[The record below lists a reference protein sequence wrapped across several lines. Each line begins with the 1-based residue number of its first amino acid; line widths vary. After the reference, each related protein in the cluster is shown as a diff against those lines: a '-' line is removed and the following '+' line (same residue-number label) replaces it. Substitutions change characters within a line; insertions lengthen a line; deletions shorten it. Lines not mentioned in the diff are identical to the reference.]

1 MLNKHLL
8 LLLTLTIPLAAAPVI
23 LENAATRASFEPEQP
38 YVLTELTDKKLGFNH
53 IAADS
58 LSPTRDSIWT
68 LTLRN
73 APGAQEIITPTQAKA
88 VSHQT
93 QGNTLRIT
101 WQGLTGKTIAAN
113 LDFTAIATLRDNG
126 ALAWTYEVSGTANG
140 VLWEVSYP
148 RIRAISNLGN
158 DFLVTPIYLGRLTR
172 NPAKNPRNVRV
183 NYPQSGSMQ
192 FYAYW
197 STRDLRQP
205 ELPDAPVHGT
215 AETGWYPDQSDAAGL
230 LYHVEDPLG
239 YHKQMYAETTSIPG
253 RLCLTVTN
261 IPELDVWPIPETTA
275 QLPVAYKAPYP
286 VLVKPFQGDYHDAA
300 KEYFAWARQQ
310 KWCAA
315 GPIGSDSPQPPTAP
329 DDLSRWKPEW
339 FRNAG
344 FWAKF
349 YFEPYKVL
357 GEWDAYQDW
366 LRLPIASHYYRYNIA
381 RFDDNYP
388 EHLPGDSYLLN
399 GMQIAKAMNIF
410 PMPYINGV
418 IWDDD
423 TQSWFREN
431 GQAAAVADESGK
443 YPIWDINKEYFAYMC
458 PATAQWQA
466 KMRETTWKQ
475 VAEHGMRGVYLDCL
489 AATASRPCYNPDH
502 GHPIRGG
509 HYQADGNRKLMQEL
523 RRHIR
528 QFDPYAAFFTEGI
541 GEMYLDCMD
550 GFLTLDYTRS
560 SLRSGEQILPV
571 FNAVY
576 NSYAINFG
584 SDASLGMPHDAFAL
598 QMGKLFTWGSVPLLS
613 ASVALPPQP
622 GDRSAELLREI
633 TRAYY
638 LVSRSLTQSASWRRL
653 SQRPL
658 NSDAPASCLD
668 VQSAS
673 HRVDYTALAK
683 RQRAWEGPAV
693 VAGAFGTPD
702 RVSLL
707 LVNVTDQPQTAIV
720 TVGADL
726 FDGQPAVRGRNLW
739 PEPTSIPASGAH
751 SLTLAP
757 GKVAILAYDRT
768 PELPLPE
775 RLPLLEKDWELL
787 MVSQDGDFPQ
797 PEVPEHS
804 MWSCPD
810 AFTLKPANSNKIQM
824 LVMDDKGAPIRRKGV
839 IPSLTGAKTEG
850 IGMPRQRLEQP
861 FAIIKKLPHT
871 CNSKGALGIVSGG
884 DAYFLS
890 VLFPP
895 AGEKPQFQTAVPG
908 VFVSAIVELENPS
921 AATAVFHANS
931 DAFHLWLHERLA
943 TPLPANQAV
952 YVGFANLDDDVVREA
967 ERLSAAYS
975 IPVEPL
981 LAACREMTQTPT
993 LAALSRLNLALQQW
1007 FENSSP
1013 CPALFAP
1020 GRPGA
1025 EIFNRIQALTSPL
1038 SSGGD
1043 VALLPEHDWL
1053 APGIDKTIRAALP
1066 DKPGRKGGN
1075 LSFSALTDGDRK
1087 ALTLTPLPDGD
1098 GVKVLLSEQR
1108 YVERLLPL
1116 AAWNK
1121 ITVAGHV
1128 FLPAD
1133 LTWLEVNRPYELQ
1146 TQPLPATLV
1155 TDKQAGASLNL
1166 RNWSPLD
1173 LNIKTTVQT
1182 PAGWSASVEPQS
1194 VRVPALSD
1202 RKVTIAVTA
1211 PTNTHGGEYLLNIT
1225 TNHLDAPDAACLGTI
1240 KVNLVENLNPV
1251 AASTPAG
1258 FKDAAPPQLRRA
1270 NILAGHARKGEKVA
1284 ITIENRRVTT
1294 YTSTLT
1300 WRLLDVTM
1308 QPIQEKKLAVDKTFQ
1323 LEFTAAEEGPFYLE
1337 VDAQQGSAV
1346 VTSNT
1351 HVLSEGATSTAR
1363 LNLFCS
1369 PITRYFYVPKDTRAF
1384 TFFAK
1389 DGGIDETAEV
1399 IITSPTGRV
1408 VLNRDGNWTSESNR
1422 IDVQAGE
1429 SGSVWSII
1437 CRPVQDVSIWLNND
1451 ASPWLAPSPEAV
1463 LRGRQ

>member
-1351 HVLSEGATSTAR
+1351 HILSEGATSTAR

-1437 CRPVQDVSIWLNND
+1437 CRPVQDVSIWLSND

>member
-8 LLLTLTIPLAAAPVI
+8 LLLALTVSLAAAPVV
-23 LENAATRASFEPEQP
+23 LENALTRAAFEPEQP
-38 YVLTELTDKKLGFNH
+38 YVLTELTDKKLNVNH
-53 IAADS
+53 IAAEV
-58 LSPTRDSIWT
+58 LSSTRDSVWT

-73 APGAQEIITPTQAKA
+73 APGTQEIITPAQAKA
-88 VSHQT
+88 VSHQA

-126 ALAWTYEVSGTANG
+126 ALAWNYEVSGTTSGA
-140 VLWEVSYP
+140 LWEVSFP

-158 DFLVTPIYLGRLTR
+158 DFLVTPIYLGKLTR
-172 NPAKNPRNVRV
+172 NPTREPRNVRV

-192 FYAYW
+192 FFAYW
-197 STRDLRQP
+197 STRDQRQP
-205 ELPDAPVHGT
+205 ELPAEPLHGT

-230 LYHVEDPLG
+230 LYHIEDPFG
-239 YHKQMYAETTSIPG
+239 YHKQMHAETTSIPG

-261 IPELDVWPIPETTA
+261 IPELDVWPIPETPA
-275 QLPVAYKAPYP
+275 QRPVAYKAPYP

-315 GPIGSDSPQPPTAP
+315 GSIGSDSPQPPTAP
-329 DDLSRWKPEW
+329 DAVSRWKPAW

-399 GMQIAKAMNIF
+399 GMQVAKAMNIF

-431 GQAAAVADESGK
+431 GRAAAVTDESGK
-443 YPIWDINKEYFAYMC
+443 YPIWDIHKEYFAYMC

-509 HYQADGNRKLMQEL
+509 HYQADGNRKLMQDL

-528 QFDPYAAFFTEGI
+528 QFDPYAAFFTEGV

-560 SLRSGEQILPV
+560 PLRSGEQILPV

-598 QMGKLFTWGSVPLLS
+598 QMGKLFTWGSAPLLS
-613 ASVALPPQP
+613 APVAIPPQP

-702 RVSLL
+702 RASLL

-720 TVGADL
+720 TVGANL

-739 PEPTSIPASGAH
+739 PEPTPLPASGAH

-757 GKVAILAYDRT
+757 GKVAILVYDRT
-768 PELPLPE
+768 PALPLPE

-787 MVSQDGDFPQ
+787 MVNQDGDFPQ

-804 MWSCPD
+804 MWSCTD
-810 AFTLKPANSNKIQM
+810 APTLKPANSNKIQM
-824 LVMDDKGAPIRRKGV
+824 FVMDDKGAPILRKGV

-850 IGMPRQRLEQP
+850 IGMPRQRLDQP

-871 CNSKGALGIVSGG
+871 CNTKGALGIVSGG
-884 DAYFLS
+884 DAYFLG

-895 AGEKPQFQTAVPG
+895 PDEKPQFQTAVPG
-908 VFVSAIVELENPS
+908 VFASTVVELENPS
-921 AATAVFHANS
+921 AATAVFHASS

-952 YVGFANLDDDVVREA
+952 YVGFANLDDDIVREA

-975 IPVEPL
+975 IPAEPL
-981 LAACREMTQTPT
+981 LAACREMTQAPT

-1007 FENSSP
+1007 FESASP

-1025 EIFNRIQALTSPL
+1025 EIFNRIQALTLPL
-1038 SSGGD
+1038 SLGAD

-1053 APGIDKTIRAALP
+1053 APGVDKIILVALP
-1066 DKPGRKGGN
+1066 DKPGD
-1075 LSFSALTDGDRK
+1075 LSFSALTDGDPK
-1087 ALTLTPLPDGD
+1087 ALTLPPLPNGD
-1098 GVKVLLSEQR
+1098 GVKVLLSDQR
-1108 YVERLLPL
+1108 HVERLLPL

-1155 TDKQAGASLNL
+1155 TAKQASASLNL

-1173 LNIKTTVQT
+1173 VNIKTAVLT
-1182 PAGWSASVEPQS
+1182 PAGWSSSVEPQT

-1202 RKVTIAVTA
+1202 REVTIAVTA
-1211 PTNTHGGEYLLNIT
+1211 PANAPGGEYLLNIA

-1240 KVNLVENLNPV
+1240 KVNLVESLSPV
-1251 AASTPAG
+1251 ADSTPAG
-1258 FKDAAPPQLRRA
+1258 FKDAAPPQLRNA

-1284 ITIENRRVTT
+1284 VTIENRRVTT
-1294 YTSTLT
+1294 YTNTLT
-1300 WRLLDVTM
+1300 WRLLSAAM
-1308 QPIQEKKLAVDKTFQ
+1308 QPIQEQKLAVDKTFQ
-1323 LEFTAAEEGPFYLE
+1323 LEFTAPEEGPFYLE

-1346 VTSNT
+1346 VTSTT
-1351 HVLSEGATSTAR
+1351 HVLSEGATSTAK

-1369 PITRYFYVPKDTRAF
+1369 PVTRYFYVPRDTRAF

-1408 VLNRDGNWTSESNR
+1408 ALSRNGNWTSESNR

-1437 CRPVQDVSIWLNND
+1437 CRPVQDVSIWLDND

>member
-1 MLNKHLL
+1 
-8 LLLTLTIPLAAAPVI
+8 
-23 LENAATRASFEPEQP
+23 
-38 YVLTELTDKKLGFNH
+38 
-53 IAADS
+53 
-58 LSPTRDSIWT
+58 
-68 LTLRN
+68 
-73 APGAQEIITPTQAKA
+73 
-88 VSHQT
+88 
-93 QGNTLRIT
+93 
-101 WQGLTGKTIAAN
+101 
-113 LDFTAIATLRDNG
+113 
-126 ALAWTYEVSGTANG
+126 
-140 VLWEVSYP
+140 
-148 RIRAISNLGN
+148 
-158 DFLVTPIYLGRLTR
+158 
-172 NPAKNPRNVRV
+172 
-183 NYPQSGSMQ
+183 
-192 FYAYW
+192 
-197 STRDLRQP
+197 
-205 ELPDAPVHGT
+205 
-215 AETGWYPDQSDAAGL
+215 
-230 LYHVEDPLG
+230 
-239 YHKQMYAETTSIPG
+239 
-253 RLCLTVTN
+253 
-261 IPELDVWPIPETTA
+261 
-275 QLPVAYKAPYP
+275 
-286 VLVKPFQGDYHDAA
+286 
-300 KEYFAWARQQ
+300 
-310 KWCAA
+310 
-315 GPIGSDSPQPPTAP
+315 
-329 DDLSRWKPEW
+329 
-339 FRNAG
+339 
-344 FWAKF
+344 
-349 YFEPYKVL
+349 
-357 GEWDAYQDW
+357 
-366 LRLPIASHYYRYNIA
+366 
-381 RFDDNYP
+381 
-388 EHLPGDSYLLN
+388 HLPGDSYLLN
-399 GMQIAKAMNIF
+399 GMQVAKAMHIF

-418 IWDDD
+418 LWDED

-431 GQAAAVADESGK
+431 GRDAAVLDENGK
-443 YPIWDINKEYFAYMC
+443 YPIYPIWFTNNEHLAIMC
-458 PATAQWQA
+458 PASAQWQT
-466 KMRETTWKQ
+466 KMCETTWKQ

-489 AATASRPCYNPDH
+489 ATAASRPCYNPDH

-509 HYQADGNRKLMQEL
+509 HYQADGNRKLMQDL

-550 GFLTLDYTRS
+550 GFLTLDYIRTP
-560 SLRSGEQILPV
+560 LRPGEQVFPL

-576 NSYAINFG
+576 HSHVINFG
-584 SDASLGMPHDAFAL
+584 SDAFLGMPHDAFAL
-598 QMGKLFTWGSVPLLS
+598 QMGQLFTWGSAPLLS
-613 ASVALPPQP
+613 APVAIPPQP

-658 NSDAPASCLD
+658 NSDAPASSLD

-702 RVSLL
+702 RASLL

-720 TVGADL
+720 TVGANL

-739 PEPTSIPASGAH
+739 PEPTPLPASGAH

-768 PELPLPE
+768 PALPLPE

-787 MVSQDGDFPQ
+787 MVNQDGDFPQ

-804 MWSCPD
+804 MWSCTD
-810 AFTLKPANSNKIQM
+810 APTLKPANSNKIQM
-824 LVMDDKGAPIRRKGV
+824 FVMDDKGAPILRKGV

-850 IGMPRQRLEQP
+850 IGMPRQRLDQP

-871 CNSKGALGIVSGG
+871 CNTKGALGIVSGD

-890 VLFPP
+890 VLFPSP
-895 AGEKPQFQTAVPG
+895 GEKPQFQTAVPG
-908 VFVSAIVELENPS
+908 VFASTVVELENPS
-921 AATAVFHANS
+921 AATAVFHASS

-952 YVGFANLDDDVVREA
+952 YVGFANLDDDIVREA
-967 ERLSAAYS
+967 ERLSAAYN

-981 LAACREMTQTPT
+981 LVACREMTQAPT

-1007 FENSSP
+1007 FESASP

-1025 EIFNRIQALTSPL
+1025 EIFNRIQALTLPL
-1038 SSGGD
+1038 SLGAD

-1053 APGIDKTIRAALP
+1053 APGVDKIILVALP
-1066 DKPGRKGGN
+1066 DKPGD
-1075 LSFSALTDGDRK
+1075 LSFSALTDGDPK
-1087 ALTLTPLPDGD
+1087 ALTLTPLPNGD
-1098 GVKVLLSEQR
+1098 GVKVLLSDQR
-1108 YVERLLPL
+1108 HVERLLPL

-1155 TDKQAGASLNL
+1155 TAKQASASLNL

-1173 LNIKTTVQT
+1173 VNIKTTAQA
-1182 PAGWSASVEPQS
+1182 PAGWSVSVEPQS

-1202 RKVTIAVTA
+1202 REVTIAVTA
-1211 PTNTHGGEYLLNIT
+1211 PANAPGGEYLLNIA

-1240 KVNLVENLNPV
+1240 KVNLVESLSPV
-1251 AASTPAG
+1251 ADSTPAG
-1258 FKDAAPPQLRRA
+1258 FKDAAPPQLRNA

-1284 ITIENRRVTT
+1284 VTIENRRVTT
-1294 YTSTLT
+1294 YTNTLT
-1300 WRLLDVTM
+1300 WRLLSAAM
-1308 QPIQEKKLAVDKTFQ
+1308 QPIQEQKLAVDKTFQ
-1323 LEFTAAEEGPFYLE
+1323 LEFTAPEEGPFYLE

-1346 VTSNT
+1346 VTSTT
-1351 HVLSEGATSTAR
+1351 HVLSEGATSTAK

-1369 PITRYFYVPKDTRAF
+1369 PVTRYFYVPRDTRAF

-1408 VLNRDGNWTSESNR
+1408 ALSRNGNWNSESNR

-1437 CRPVQDVSIWLNND
+1437 CRPVQDVSIWLDND
-1451 ASPWLAPSPEAV
+1451 ASPWLAPSPEA
-1463 LRGRQ
+1463 